1 MMARTPSSLRS
12 LLVRLSVP
20 FLAAGAVVL
29 TIGCSVTVGAV
40 NPRPNVVVGA
50 DAPRFS
56 LDANQVPDTIELD
69 RVTLQKFRTTLSRGF
84 ANAVGSKLSK
94 PEAHD
99 SVVLVLDK
107 VEPEMSNLG
116 SIGRFVSMR
125 FRGRWMTPDNRL
137 IAEFAGVA
145 QPRNPTETGKRHIE
159 DVVEVMYER
168 IINGLDEAL
177 RRAPQERDN
186 NERRPAAGVST
197 PRQTKI

>member
-1 MMARTPSSLRS
+1 MIARQPSSS
-12 LLVRLSVP
+12 FVRLCVP
-20 FLAAGAVVL
+20 FLVVGAVAL
-29 TIGCSVTVGAV
+29 TAGCSVTVGAV
-40 NPRPNVVVGA
+40 NPRPNVVVSA

-69 RVTLQKFRTTLSRGF
+69 RVTLQRFRTTLSRGF

-94 PEAHD
+94 VEAHD

-116 SIGRFVSMR
+116 NIGRFVSMR
-125 FRGRWMTPDNRL
+125 FRGRWMTPDNKL

-145 QPRNPTETGKRHIE
+145 QPRNPTESGKRHIE

-168 IINGLDEAL
+168 IIGGLDQAL
-177 RRAPQERDN
+177 RHGNRDDDQ
-186 NERRPAAGVST
+186 RPGTGVST
-197 PRQTKI
+197 PHQTKL

>member
-1 MMARTPSSLRS
+1 MMARHLPSSL
-12 LLVRLSVP
+12 VRFCVP
-20 FLAAGAVVL
+20 FLVVGAV
-29 TIGCSVTVGAV
+29 TITTGCSVTVGAV
-40 NPRPNVVVGA
+40 NPRPNVVVAA

-56 LDANQVPDTIELD
+56 LDANRVPDTIELD
-69 RVTLQKFRTTLSRGF
+69 RVTLQQFRTTLSRGF

-116 SIGRFVSMR
+116 NIGRFVSMR

-145 QPRNPTETGKRHIE
+145 QPRNPTESGKRHIE

-168 IINGLDEAL
+168 IIGGLDDAL
-177 RRAPQERDN
+177 RRGVRD
-186 NERRPAAGVST
+186 EDRHPGAGVSA
-197 PRQTKI
+197 PRQTRL

>member
-1 MMARTPSSLRS
+1 MTARKISSS
-12 LLVRLSVP
+12 LVRLCVP
-20 FLAAGAVVL
+20 FLVVGAVTV
-29 TIGCSVTVGAV
+29 TTGCSVTVGAV
-40 NPRPNVVVGA
+40 NPRPNVVVAA

-84 ANAVGSKLSK
+84 ANAVGSKLSR

-116 SIGRFVSMR
+116 NIGRFVSMR

-145 QPRNPTETGKRHIE
+145 QPRNPTESGKRHIE

-168 IINGLDEAL
+168 IIGGLDEAL
-177 RRAPQERDN
+177 RHELHDN
-186 NERRPAAGVST
+186 DRHPGAGVSA
-197 PRQTKI
+197 PRQTKL

>member
-1 MMARTPSSLRS
+1 MMARNLSSS
-12 LLVRLSVP
+12 FARLCVP
-20 FLAAGAVVL
+20 FLVAGAVIV
-29 TIGCSVTVGAV
+29 TAGCSTTVGAV
-40 NPRPNVVVGA
+40 NPRPNVVVAA

-69 RVTLQKFRTTLSRGF
+69 RVTLQRFRTTLSRGF
-84 ANAVGSKLSK
+84 ANAVGSKLSR

-116 SIGRFVSMR
+116 NIGRFVSMR

-145 QPRNPTETGKRHIE
+145 QPRNPTESGKRHIE

-168 IINGLDEAL
+168 IIGGLDDAL
-177 RRAPQERDN
+177 RHELRDN
-186 NERRPAAGVST
+186 DRRPSAGVSA
-197 PRQTKI
+197 PRQTKL